1 MNIPTTV
8 PAAARRIPALGLFGR
23 RNVSTAIISL
33 SLLAGATACGSDRDG
48 DGLSA
53 AACDAVAELDAAM
66 AMAPQDPAEMA
77 PFVDE
82 RLMPNVMT
90 LMTELDG
97 DAQHAAEIVHRAI
110 EVVADSGD
118 PSGMFAP
125 ETAAAQAE
133 IGKAVH
139 EGCDLT
145 AAALI
150 AEEYRFEGAPH
161 TLPAGR
167 VNFALTNEGVE
178 EHEMVLFKRADGVTE
193 SLAEL
198 LQLPEDEGMS
208 KMQFTGV
215 TFGGP
220 GSTSYVTVDLAAG
233 TYFLV
238 CFIPQGGGDDG
249 APHFMSGMQ
258 HTIVVA

>member
-1 MNIPTTV
+1 MNTPTTV
-8 PAAARRIPALGLFGR
+8 PVAGRRALALGLFAH
-23 RNVSTAIISL
+23 RNVSAAIISL
-33 SLLAGATACGSDRDG
+33 SLLVGATACGSDDAG
-48 DGLSA
+48 DGISA

-82 RLMPNVMT
+82 RLMPHVMT

-97 DAQHAAEIVHRAI
+97 EAQHAAEIVHRTL

-145 AAALI
+145 AVAVVAK
-150 AEEYRFEGAPH
+150 EYRFEGAPE

-167 VNFALTNEGVE
+167 VNFALTNDGVE
-178 EHEMVLFKRADGVTE
+178 EHEMVLFQRADGVTE
-193 SLAEL
+193 SLEEL
-198 LQLPEDEGMS
+198 LRLPEEEGMS

-220 GSTSYVTVDLAAG
+220 GTTSYVTLDLAAG

-238 CFIPQGGGDDG
+238 CFIPQGGGEDG

-258 HTIVVA
+258 HTIVVV